1 MHTSVLKSCAYAPE
15 FTIKP
20 CYDQP
25 RVKAKRAA
33 ERKRYERDA
42 AENVD
47 NKPTET
53 WSRLPSRG

>member
-1 MHTSVLKSCAYAPE
+1 MTPADWYALGV
-15 FTIKP
+15 
-20 CYDQP
+20 D
-25 RVKAKRAA
+25 AA
-33 ERKRYERDA
+33 REDITAARYERDA